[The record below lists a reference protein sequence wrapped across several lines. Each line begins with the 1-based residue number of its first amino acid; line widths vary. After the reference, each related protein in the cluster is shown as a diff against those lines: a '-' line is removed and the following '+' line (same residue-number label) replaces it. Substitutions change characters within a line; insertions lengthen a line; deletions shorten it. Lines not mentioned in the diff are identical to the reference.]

1 MNLLLMMASLSL
13 AQFAGDPLP
22 PPPPLPPAVSEKPEA
37 PGPAPIAEAIALAVG
52 ATTWA
57 EVKISTEGPVM
68 ELTRLNL
75 AGYYKLELIQ
85 LVLLSARGKKT
96 FKEAVEKRGKGASLR
111 AMSEEWGVDYD
122 KLYESSLAVE
132 EIVDSQYLPRFPERS
147 LRRERP

>member
-1 MNLLLMMASLSL
+1 MTALTFAQL
-13 AQFAGDPLP
+13 AGEPLP
-22 PPPPLPPAVSEKPEA
+22 SSPPLLRVEKEKPEVPKPTA
-37 PGPAPIAEAIALAVG
+37 AARAIALAIG

-57 EVKISTEGPVM
+57 EVKISTDGPVT

-85 LVLLSARGKKT
+85 LVLLSAQGKKT

-111 AMSEEWGVDYD
+111 SLSQEWGVDYD

-132 EIVDSQYLPRFPERS
+132 EIVDAQYLPRFPERS